1 MSAEDQFRS
10 HALVTGG
17 AGFIG
22 SHLVDRL
29 LAEGWRVTVIDNFDP
44 FYDPALKWRN
54 VAQHLEHPAYHL
66 IRADIRT
73 DPDELQRSIRGDVHV
88 CVHLA
93 ALAGVRPS
101 FARPTEYLDVN
112 VVGTQN
118 MLELARMLGVRQFL
132 YASSSSVYGTC
143 PDVPW
148 RENERNLQPI
158 SPYAASKLSGELLGQ
173 VSAHVYGIRFVAL
186 RFFTVY
192 GPRQRPDLAIHAFA
206 RRMLNGQPIN
216 VFGNGHSRR
225 DYTYVTEIVEG
236 IVQAIEYDLDLF
248 KVINLGNNHTISL
261 MDMIEV
267 LEDVIGL
274 RAHLRHLPEQF
285 GDVPQ
290 TWADVEVARQILGY
304 APRTL
309 FYDGV
314 QAFMQWLR
322 ADLALAS
329 PAPQAHSGGSV

>member
-1 MSAEDQFRS
+1 MSAEDLFRS

-44 FYDPALKWRN
+44 FYDPAIKRRN
-54 VAQHLEHPAYHL
+54 VAEHLNHPAYQL
-66 IRADIRT
+66 IPADLRT
-73 DPDELQRSIRGDVHV
+73 DPAELRRAIRGDVHV

-118 MLELARMLGVRQFL
+118 MLELARALGVRQFIF
-132 YASSSSVYGTC
+132 ASSSSVYGTC
-143 PDVPW
+143 PSVPW
-148 RENERNLQPI
+148 REDERNLHPI

-173 VSAHVYGIRFVAL
+173 VCAHVYGIRFVAL

-225 DYTYVTEIVEG
+225 DYTYVRDIVDG
-236 IVQAIEYDLDLF
+236 IVQAIEYDLELF

-267 LEDVIGL
+267 LEDVLGV

-290 TWADVEVARQILGY
+290 TWADVEVARRLLGY
-304 APRTL
+304 APRTQ

-314 QAFMQWLR
+314 QAFMTWLR
-322 ADLALAS
+322 EDLALS
-329 PAPQAHSGGSV
+329 PLPQPHSGSSA

>member
-1 MSAEDQFRS
+1 MNTDERPRS
-10 HALVTGG
+10 HAIVTGG

-44 FYDPALKWRN
+44 FYDPAVKERN
-54 VAQHLEHPAYHL
+54 VAAHLDHPGFEL
-66 IRADIRT
+66 IRADIRS
-73 DPDELQRSIRGDVHV
+73 DPLELKRSIRGDVHV

-101 FARPTEYLDVN
+101 FARPAEYLDVN

-118 MLELARMLGVRQFL
+118 VLELARLLGVRQFI

-143 PDVPW
+143 PNVPW
-148 RENERNLQPI
+148 REDERDLQPI

-173 VSAHVYGIRFVAL
+173 VWAHVYGIRFVAL

-206 RRMLNGQPIN
+206 RRILSGQPIN

-225 DYTYVTEIVEG
+225 DYTFITEIVEG
-236 IVQAIEYDLDLF
+236 IVQAIEYDLSLF
-248 KVINLGNNHTISL
+248 RVINLGNNHTISL
-261 MDMIEV
+261 MNMIEV
-267 LEDVIGL
+267 LEDVTGL
-274 RAHLRHLPEQF
+274 RAHLHHLPEQF

-290 TWADVEVARQILGY
+290 TWADVEVARQVLGD

-309 FYDGV
+309 FSAGV
-314 QAFMQWLR
+314 RSFMDWRYAEPPLPAR
-322 ADLALAS
+322 AEPS
-329 PAPQAHSGGSV
+329 RPGS